1 VCVTGGDAQ
10 EADLMAEK
18 QDEGTSTAGQD
29 QASRG
34 RPDAV
39 AERRKEGGQ
48 SGGEGT
54 DPSIL
59 TPGGNVRYGGG
70 NAQGVPMVPDSED
83 DK

>member
-1 VCVTGGDAQ
+1 
-10 EADLMAEK
+10 MAKK
-18 QDEGTSTAGQD
+18 QDDGTSTAGQD

-34 RPDAV
+34 RPEAA

-48 SGGEGT
+48 SSEET

-70 NAQGVPMVPDSED
+70 NAQGVPMAPDSED